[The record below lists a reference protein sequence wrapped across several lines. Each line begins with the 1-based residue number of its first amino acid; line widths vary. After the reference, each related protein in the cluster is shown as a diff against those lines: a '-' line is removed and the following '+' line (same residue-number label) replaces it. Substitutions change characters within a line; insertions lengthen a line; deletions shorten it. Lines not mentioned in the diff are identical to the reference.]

1 MSTLT
6 FNSRCHA
13 ALALCRVS
21 NLPTVWM
28 NVLTAAVLSGPSNQ
42 GPHGAFVLLL
52 AFALSCFYCGG
63 MAHNDLCDLDHDRA
77 HQPFRPIPAGTI
89 ALGSARALT
98 FSLFAIGFVCLLLA
112 PHRAG
117 AAAGVALLV
126 VIWVYNRFHKR
137 HPSTMFAMAGARLL
151 IYIVTALALTGEV
164 STKVEL
170 AALAQAAYTSVLTA
184 VARFEPHTAT
194 QRYRW
199 PVVPWMLAA
208 MPMIDGLVLAALADP
223 AWLLAG
229 AAGAACARA
238 GQRRIRG
245 D

>member
-1 MSTLT
+1 MSTLAL
-6 FNSRCHA
+6 NSRLGA

-28 NVLTAAVLSGPSNQ
+28 NVLTAAFLSDPAGSAPYAA
-42 GPHGAFVLLL
+42 PVLLL
-52 AFALSCFYCGG
+52 AFSLSCFYCGG
-63 MAHNDLCDLDHDRA
+63 MAQNDLYDLDHDRV
-77 HQPFRPIPAGTI
+77 HQPFRPIAVGAI
-89 ALGSARALT
+89 ALGAARALT
-98 FSLFAIGFVCLLLA
+98 LASFAMGFACLLLA

-117 AAAGVALLV
+117 AYAAVALV
-126 VIWVYNRFHKR
+126 IVIWTYNRFHKR

-151 IYIVTALALTGEV
+151 VYIVTALALTGRVSARVEV
-164 STKVEL
+164 
-170 AALAQAAYTSVLTA
+170 AALAQASYVLALTA
-184 VARFEPHTAT
+184 VARAERHTAA

-208 MPMIDGLVLAALADP
+208 MPMVDGVVLAVLFTP
-223 AWLLAG
+223 VWLFVG
-229 AAGAACARA
+229 AAGSALARA